1 MVDYRD
7 RDRDRDNKPSWSEID
22 KRKNKSSHVRGDRPA
37 FRKNKEVTTGYGQYK
52 DQLGELFESGQQS
65 GMVKSVLG
73 RTGGDKLLKQS
84 KAPERQKLLRAIREA
99 IGERDV
105 EKTIDTFLRRF
116 KELPDDMEIQT
127 QALLHSDD
135 RIKEKALRSISKHLD
150 GHKLERKSLLL
161 ERAKS
166 LIDLCEDDGVIE
178 LAQEV
183 KKKLGG

>member
-22 KRKNKSSHVRGDRPA
+22 KNKNKSSHVRDERPA
-37 FRKNKEVTTGYGQYK
+37 FRKKKEVTTGYGQYK
-52 DQLGELFESGQQS
+52 EQLDELFKTGQQS

-73 RTGGDKLLKQS
+73 RKDGDKLLKKS
-84 KAPERQKLLRAIREA
+84 KAPERQKLLRAVREA

-105 EKTIDTFLRRF
+105 EKTIDSFLAKF
-116 KELPDDMEIQT
+116 KALPDDIEIQT

-166 LIDLCEDDGVIE
+166 LIDLSEDDDVIE
-178 LAQEV
+178 LAQAV